1 MRPLS
6 GVERLLE
13 RIVERP
19 AARLFGTQLRP
30 VHVLRRIERQMEGG
44 TVTSGGR
51 QFAPDRFTVRVN
63 PGDLPAL
70 EPLDVVTADLASR
83 ALAFAR
89 ARNLILLE
97 RPRVAI
103 HPDGSIRRGEVE
115 VEAVLRGP
123 APESRLP
130 GSSPRDA
137 DVSDAAGLPDEGLD
151 VGAGTRVYAI
161 PVATTP
167 RALLRITEPGGRQ
180 RSVALDGRTMR
191 IGRADECEI
200 TLDDPQVS
208 RQHARLQSRNGV
220 LLLADVGSTNG
231 TRVNGQR
238 IREVALGV
246 GDRIEVGGTEL
257 LVAAEPRAGA
267 PDQLDRSPG

>member
-13 RIVERP
+13 RLVERP

-44 TVTSGGR
+44 TVASGGR
-51 QFAPDRFTVRVN
+51 HVAPDRFTVRVN

-89 ARNLILLE
+89 ARSLILLE

-103 HPDGSIRRGEVE
+103 HPDASIRRGEVE

-123 APESRLP
+123 APDARVRGSSRPDLVVDDLP
-130 GSSPRDA
+130 GELDG
-137 DVSDAAGLPDEGLD
+137 GLGE
-151 VGAGTRVYAI
+151 ASGTRVYAI

-191 IGRADECEI
+191 IGRAAECEI
-200 TLDDPQVS
+200 ALDDPQVS
-208 RQHARLQSRNGV
+208 RQHARVQSRNGV

-257 LVAAEPRAGA
+257 LVAAEPRSGT
-267 PDQLDRSPG
+267 PDQIDRSPG

>member
-44 TVTSGGR
+44 TVTSDGR
-51 QFAPDRFTVRVN
+51 HFAPDRFTVRVN
-63 PGDLPAL
+63 PVDLPAL

-89 ARNLILLE
+89 ARSLTLLE

-103 HPDGSIRRGEVE
+103 HPDASIRRGEVE
-115 VEAVLRGP
+115 VEAAVHGP
-123 APESRLP
+123 ASEARLP

-137 DVSDAAGLPDEGLD
+137 GVSDAAGLPDEGLD
-151 VGAGTRVYAI
+151 GGAGTRVYAI

-191 IGRADECEI
+191 IGRAAECEI
-200 TLDDPQVS
+200 ALDDPQVS

-257 LVAAEPRAGA
+257 LVAAEPRAGTS
-267 PDQLDRSPG
+267 DQIDRSPG

>member
-13 RIVERP
+13 RLVERP

-44 TVTSGGR
+44 TVESGGR
-51 QFAPDRFTVRVN
+51 HVAPDRFTVRLN
-63 PGDLPAL
+63 PDDLPAL
-70 EPLDVVTADLASR
+70 EPLDVVTGDLASR

-103 HPDGSIRRGEVE
+103 HPDASIRRGEVE
-115 VEAVLRGP
+115 VEAVMH
-123 APESRLP
+123 AAAA
-130 GSSPRDA
+130 DA
-137 DVSDAAGLPDEGLD
+137 RAAGSNRVGPTVHDPAEEPVEGL
-151 VGAGTRVYAI
+151 GGAAGTRVYAI

-191 IGRADECEI
+191 IGRASECEI
-200 TLDDPQVS
+200 ALDDPQVS

-220 LLLADVGSTNG
+220 LVLADVGSTNG
-231 TRVNGQR
+231 TRVNGER

-246 GDRIEVGGTEL
+246 GDRIEVGGSEL

-267 PDQLDRSPG
+267 DQLDRLPG

>member
-44 TVTSGGR
+44 TVNSGGR
-51 QFAPDRFTVRVN
+51 QVAPDRFTVRVN
-63 PGDLPAL
+63 PADLPAL

-103 HPDGSIRRGEVE
+103 HPDASIRRGEVE

-123 APESRLP
+123 GPEAHAP
-130 GSSPRDA
+130 GFGPRDA
-137 DVSDAAGLPDEGLD
+137 VVNDPHGEPAADLDVS
-151 VGAGTRVYAI
+151 AGTRVYAI

-180 RSVALDGRTMR
+180 RTVALDGRTMR
-191 IGRADECEI
+191 IGRAAECEI
-200 TLDDPQVS
+200 ALDDPQVS

-257 LVAAEPRAGA
+257 LVAAEPRAGTS
-267 PDQLDRSPG
+267 DQLDRSAG

>member
-51 QFAPDRFTVRVN
+51 QLTPDRFTVRIN
-63 PGDLPAL
+63 PADLPAL
-70 EPLDVVTADLASR
+70 EPLDAVTADLASR

-89 ARNLILLE
+89 ARNLTLLE

-123 APESRLP
+123 AADGRVPGAGRGDAGVDDLP
-130 GSSPRDA
+130 GDQDGA
-137 DVSDAAGLPDEGLD
+137 MDAA
-151 VGAGTRVYAI
+151 AGTRVYPI

-167 RALLRITEPGGRQ
+167 RAQLRITEPGGRQ
-180 RSVALDGRTMR
+180 RSVELDGRAMR
-191 IGRADECEI
+191 IGRAAECEI
-200 TLDDPQVS
+200 ALDDPQVS

-238 IREVALGV
+238 IREVALGI

-257 LVAAEPRAGA
+257 LVAAEPRAGGA
-267 PDQLDRSPG
+267 DHLDRSTG

>member
-13 RIVERP
+13 RLVERP

-44 TVTSGGR
+44 TVASGGR
-51 QFAPDRFTVRVN
+51 HFAPDRFTVRVN
-63 PGDLPAL
+63 PDDLSAL

-89 ARNLILLE
+89 ARSLILLE

-103 HPDGSIRRGEVE
+103 HPDASIRRGEVE
-115 VEAVLRGP
+115 VEAILRGP
-123 APESRLP
+123 APDGRVA
-130 GSSPRDA
+130 GSSRP
-137 DVSDAAGLPDEGLD
+137 DAAVDVVPGELDEGLD
-151 VGAGTRVYAI
+151 GAAGTRVYAI
-161 PVATTP
+161 PVASAP

-191 IGRADECEI
+191 IGRAAECEI
-200 TLDDPQVS
+200 ALDDPQVS

-220 LLLADVGSTNG
+220 LLLADAGSTNG

-257 LVAAEPRAGA
+257 LVTAEPRSGTS
-267 PDQLDRSPG
+267 DQFDRSPG

>member
-6 GVERLLE
+6 GVERFFE
-13 RIVERP
+13 RLVERP

-30 VHVLRRIERQMEGG
+30 VHVLRRIEREMEGG
-44 TVTSGGR
+44 SVASGG
-51 QFAPDRFTVRVN
+51 QHLAPDRFTVRVN
-63 PGDLPAL
+63 PDDLSAL
-70 EPLDVVTADLASR
+70 EPLDGVTADLASR

-89 ARNLILLE
+89 ARSLILLD

-103 HPDGSIRRGEVE
+103 HPDPTIRRGEVV
-115 VEAVLRGP
+115 VEAVVRGP
-123 APESRLP
+123 AADAQAQRANPGDISYDQFPDRL
-130 GSSPRDA
+130 D
-137 DVSDAAGLPDEGLD
+137 DGLG
-151 VGAGTRVYAI
+151 GASGTRVYAV
-161 PVATTP
+161 PVATSP

-191 IGRADECEI
+191 IGRAAECEI
-200 TLDDPQVS
+200 VLDDPQVS

-220 LLLADVGSTNG
+220 LLVADVGSTNG

-257 LVAAEPRAGA
+257 LITAEPRSGT
-267 PDQLDRSPG
+267 PDHIDRSPG

>member
-13 RIVERP
+13 RLVERP

-44 TVTSGGR
+44 TVASGGR
-51 QFAPDRFTVRVN
+51 QVAPDRFTVRVN
-63 PGDLPAL
+63 PDDLPAL

-89 ARNLILLE
+89 ARGLILLE

-103 HPDGSIRRGEVE
+103 HPDVSIRRGEVE
-115 VEAVLRGP
+115 VEAVMRGP
-123 APESRLP
+123 APEAGVS
-130 GSSPRDA
+130 GSSR
-137 DVSDAAGLPDEGLD
+137 AGQVVDDLSGQPDEGL
-151 VGAGTRVYAI
+151 GWASGTRVYAI

-191 IGRADECEI
+191 IGRAAECEI
-200 TLDDPQVS
+200 ALDDPQVS

-238 IREVALGV
+238 IHEVALGV

-257 LVAAEPRAGA
+257 LVAAEPRSGT
-267 PDQLDRSPG
+267 PDQIDRSPG

>member
-13 RIVERP
+13 RLVERP

-44 TVTSGGR
+44 TVDSGGR
-51 QFAPDRFTVRVN
+51 HFAPDRFTVRVN
-63 PGDLPAL
+63 PDDLPAL

-89 ARNLILLE
+89 ARSLILLE

-103 HPDGSIRRGEVE
+103 HPDASIRRGEVE

-123 APESRLP
+123 APVAQAP
-130 GSSPRDA
+130 GSSPRDPGV
-137 DVSDAAGLPDEGLD
+137 DHLPGEADEGLG
-151 VGAGTRVYAI
+151 GASGTRVYAI

-167 RALLRITEPGGRQ
+167 HALLRITEPGGRQ
-180 RSVALDGRTMR
+180 RNVALDGRTMR
-191 IGRADECEI
+191 IGRAAECEI
-200 TLDDPQVS
+200 ALDDPQVS

-246 GDRIEVGGTEL
+246 GDRIEIGGTEL
-257 LVAAEPRAGA
+257 LVAAEPRSGA
-267 PDQLDRSPG
+267 ADQIDRSPG

>member
-13 RIVERP
+13 RLVERP

-30 VHVLRRIERQMEGG
+30 VHVLRRIEREMEGG
-44 TVTSGGR
+44 TVVSVGR
-51 QFAPDRFTVRVN
+51 HVAPDRFTVRVN
-63 PGDLPAL
+63 PADLPAL

-89 ARNLILLE
+89 ARSLILLE

-103 HPDGSIRRGEVE
+103 HPDSSIRRGEVE
-115 VEAVLRGP
+115 VEAALRGP
-123 APESRLP
+123 APDAHVPDSGPRGKPDDDSP
-130 GSSPRDA
+130 GDL
-137 DVSDAAGLPDEGLD
+137 DDGFGAAS
-151 VGAGTRVYAI
+151 GTRVYAI

-167 RALLRITEPGGRQ
+167 RALLRITEPDGRQ

-191 IGRADECEI
+191 IGRAADCEI
-200 TLDDPQVS
+200 ALDDPQVS

-257 LVAAEPRAGA
+257 LVAAEPRAGN
-267 PDQLDRSPG
+267 PDQIDRSPG